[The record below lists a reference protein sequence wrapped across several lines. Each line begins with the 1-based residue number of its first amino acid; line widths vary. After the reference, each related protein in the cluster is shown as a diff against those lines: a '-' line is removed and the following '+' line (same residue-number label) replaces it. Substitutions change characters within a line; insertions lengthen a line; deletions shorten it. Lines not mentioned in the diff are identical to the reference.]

1 MALVASFAPSLRSGA
16 NDATRATNKQYA
28 LQGLVI
34 VLFSY
39 PELRSSW
46 PAPRIESS
54 GQRSNTCACPWF
66 STSGLFPVQRCSAR
80 SINFN
85 WCYGTSVN
93 EIYHYLNDLDRI
105 LPRINEDPCGSKHK
119 RGDPVWVKLVA
130 YYTFIVVR
138 WVINKLQMHFPVN
151 SFSVSSAQRTSYVL
165 FCFIWFWDGR
175 VAFRC
180 GLTITLAWYLRQFE
194 VDRQQLK
201 PHFVENFITCGEIKK
216 FYEKET
222 NVKLFFKLLSN
233 WSTNTHDFTVFSN
246 EPGQNMFCK
255 GKNIITESKYS
266 KFK

>member
-1 MALVASFAPSLRSGA
+1 MPVVQHFRSLSGP
-16 NDATRATNKQYA
+16 
-28 LQGLVI
+28 G
-34 VLFSY
+34 
-39 PELRSSW
+39 E
-46 PAPRIESS
+46 
-54 GQRSNTCACPWF
+54 
-66 STSGLFPVQRCSAR
+66 CSAR

-105 LPRINEDPCGSKHK
+105 LPRINEDLCGSKHK

-130 YYTFIVVR
+130 SYTFIVVR
-138 WVINKLQMHFPVN
+138 WVINSINKLQMHFPVN